1 MKLARIM
8 LPLVCSAPILLGCST
23 PAVAPGTTA
32 TALKIEPLLRVR
44 DAAGSASD
52 FYQLGR
58 YYQGQNRFAQAADA
72 YRKALEYRKDDIEAR
87 NALASTYAAQGKLEQ
102 AIAEFE
108 AILKVK
114 PELAHLHNNLGYAY
128 YLQGDFGK
136 AVDAFKTAMAL
147 QPRDPRTYNNLG
159 LAYRKMGESEKS
171 RLAFARVA
179 ELEHSA
185 APTSPV
191 AAAGTDVVPPVL
203 PALPS
208 PAMTASG
215 GNLASVRPSVALQGQ
230 TPSIDLPPLP
240 ASVALNPGAVGAAR
254 SAVDPEQS
262 LAAPYLLAHRGPE
275 SIALDAGPQRAA
287 SQGAVVLPTVVG
299 PAPAPAMP
307 EVVAAAK
314 PYRLEIA
321 NGNGVTGLARK
332 VGARL
337 RRQGLP
343 PAHLVNLKP
352 YREPASSIRYRD
364 GFDVQAQQLGQHL
377 GHAPAVLGNQHLPHG
392 VDVQL
397 VLGRDAMK
405 PVALF
410 GDEPEAAQLAR
421 KTAAP
426 AAPAS

>member
-1 MKLARIM
+1 MKFARIM
-8 LPLVCSAPILLGCST
+8 LPLVCSVPILLGCST

-87 NALASTYAAQGKLEQ
+87 NALATTYAAQGKLDQ

-108 AILKVK
+108 AILKIK
-114 PELAHLHNNLGYAY
+114 PELARLHNNLGYAY
-128 YLQGDFGK
+128 YLQGDFGR
-136 AVDAFKTAMAL
+136 AVGAFKTAMAL
-147 QPRDPRTYNNLG
+147 EPRDPRTYNNLG

-179 ELEHSA
+179 ELEH
-185 APTSPV
+185 PDT
-191 AAAGTDVVPPVL
+191 AAGADVVPSASPP
-203 PALPS
+203 PA
-208 PAMTASG
+208 TAAGG
-215 GNLASVRPSVALQGQ
+215 GNIASVRPSVALQGQ

-240 ASVALNPGAVGAAR
+240 ASVALNPGAAGTARTAA
-254 SAVDPEQS
+254 DPNQPPV
-262 LAAPYLLAHRGPE
+262 APYLLAHRGPE
-275 SIALDAGPQRAA
+275 SIALDAGQERAERQSA
-287 SQGAVVLPTVVG
+287 AVVPVPV
-299 PAPAPAMP
+299 PATAAPSPAMLD
-307 EVVAAAK
+307 VTAAAK

-332 VGARL
+332 VGAKL
-337 RRQGLP
+337 LLQGLP
-343 PAHLVNLKP
+343 PAHLINLKP

-364 GFDVQAQQLGQHL
+364 GFDAQAQQLGQHL
-377 GHAPAVLGNQHLPHG
+377 GHAPAVLGNQHLPRG

-397 VLGRDAMK
+397 VLGRDAMH

-410 GDEPEAAQLAR
+410 GDEPEPAQLAR

-426 AAPAS
+426 AEPAS

>member
-1 MKLARIM
+1 MKFARIM
-8 LPLVCSAPILLGCST
+8 LPLVCSVPILLGCST
-23 PAVAPGTTA
+23 PAVAPGTTAATA

-87 NALASTYAAQGKLEQ
+87 NALATAYAAQGKLDQ

-136 AVDAFKTAMAL
+136 AVGAFKTAMAL
-147 QPRDPRTYNNLG
+147 EPRDPRTYNNLG

-171 RLAFARVA
+171 RLAFARVV
-179 ELEHSA
+179 ELEH
-185 APTSPV
+185 PDT
-191 AAAGTDVVPPVL
+191 AAGPDVAPSASPP
-203 PALPS
+203 
-208 PAMTASG
+208 PAMAASG
-215 GNLASVRPSVALQGQ
+215 KNIASARPSVALQGQ

-240 ASVALNPGAVGAAR
+240 ASVALNPGIDGIARTAA
-254 SAVDPEQS
+254 DPSQPPV
-262 LAAPYLLAHRGPE
+262 APYLLAHRGPE
-275 SIALDAGPQRAA
+275 SIALDAAQERVE
-287 SQGAVVLPTVVG
+287 SQGAAAVQVPVPVSATA
-299 PAPAPAMP
+299 APSPVAPDVA
-307 EVVAAAK
+307 AAAK

-332 VGARL
+332 VGAKLRL
-337 RRQGLP
+337 QGLP

-352 YREPASSIRYRD
+352 YREPASSIRYRN
-364 GFDVQAQQLGQHL
+364 GFDAQAQQLGQHL
-377 GHAPAVLGNQHLPHG
+377 GHAPAVLGNQHLPRG

-397 VLGRDAMK
+397 VLGKDAMN

-410 GDEPEAAQLAR
+410 GDEPEPAQLAR
-421 KTAAP
+421 KTATP
-426 AAPAS
+426 AEPAS